1 MDEHALV
8 RDLLT
13 LAAAGALD
21 AAEQRQIQ
29 GHLRSCA
36 SCRAE
41 FEAWG
46 RVAGALE
53 ALPTPQAPPG
63 LVERTRRQIERN
75 AALAGEQRQQRW
87 LFFWLTVFAWA
98 TTVLSWPLFGFLGSR
113 VGRFVDLS
121 WTHVSAG
128 EAWIGYMFLVGT
140 IGALAVGLL
149 GSRRM
154 QEERTI

>member
-1 MDEHALV
+1 MDEHAFV
-8 RDLLT
+8 RDRLT

-21 AAEQRQIQ
+21 AADQRRVEQ
-29 GHLRSCA
+29 HLRECA
-36 SCRAE
+36 GCRAE
-41 FEAWG
+41 FAAWS
-46 RVAGALE
+46 RLTADLE
-53 ALPTPQAPPG
+53 AMPTPQAPLG
-63 LVERTRRQIERN
+63 LVERTRLQIERN

-113 VGRFVDLS
+113 AGRFVDLS

-128 EAWIGYMFLVGT
+128 EAWIGYMFVVGT

-154 QEERTI
+154 QEERTT

>member
-1 MDEHALV
+1 MDEHASV

-13 LAAAGALD
+13 LGAAGALD
-21 AAEQRQIQ
+21 AAEQRLVEE
-29 GHLRSCA
+29 HLRGCA
-36 SCRAE
+36 VCRTE
-41 FEAWG
+41 FVGWG
-46 RVAGALE
+46 RLGVALE
-53 ALPTPQAPPG
+53 ALPTPQAPLG
-63 LVERTRRQIERN
+63 LVERTRLQIERN

-98 TTVLSWPLFGFLGSR
+98 TTALSWPLFGFLGSR
-113 VGRFVDLS
+113 VGRVVDLS

-128 EAWIGYMFLVGT
+128 EAWIGYMFVVGT

-149 GSRRM
+149 GSGRM